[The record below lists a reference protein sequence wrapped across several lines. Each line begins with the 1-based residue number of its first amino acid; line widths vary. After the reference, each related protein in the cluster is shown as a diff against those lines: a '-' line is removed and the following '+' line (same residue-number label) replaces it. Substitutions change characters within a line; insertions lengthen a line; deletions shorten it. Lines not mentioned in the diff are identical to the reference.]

1 MKKGL
6 LLAVLEALE
15 WVVATALALLLVAAT
30 VEVQAR
36 LGKALGLRA
45 TNTIRPE
52 GATPRLHV

>member
-45 TNTIRPE
+45 TNTIRSE

>member
-15 WVVATALALLLVAAT
+15 WVIAAALALLLVAAT

-36 LGKALGLRA
+36 LDRALGL
-45 TNTIRPE
+45 
-52 GATPRLHV
+52 

>member
-1 MKKGL
+1 
-6 LLAVLEALE
+6 
-15 WVVATALALLLVAAT
+15 VAAT